1 MVIKKN
7 IPIKYLFSKVR
18 TEFYL
23 IIIYVIGFE
32 VVDLSVD
39 LAFLAIPI
47 SLPTT
52 LGTAISIIL
61 AFRVNQAYARWWEA
75 RKVWGEIVNESRTL
89 VRQLLTLVRR
99 DSKGRLHPLIKDMAY
114 RQIAWTYSLGQSLR
128 GQDPLGSLEAF
139 LSAEELAALQSQKNV
154 PNALLLTQASS
165 LALLY
170 RTKHLTD
177 YQLVQIDQTHSKL
190 CNSMGKCERIKN
202 TVFPAQYSLII
213 EILLG
218 LFIFLLPLGMLS
230 ISMHFVLPII
240 LAITLLFFL
249 IENTSELLQ
258 DPFENRPTDTPVT
271 AIART
276 IEINI
281 RQMLA
286 EQEIPEKQAVVEE
299 YYLM

>member
-7 IPIKYLFSKVR
+7 IPIRYLFSKVR

-23 IIIYVIGFE
+23 IIFYVIGFE
-32 VVDLSVD
+32 VVNLYID

-47 SLPTT
+47 TLPTT

-99 DSKGRLHPLIKDMAY
+99 DSKGKLHPLIKDMAY

-139 LSAEELAALQSQKNV
+139 LSAEERTALQNQKNV

-170 RTKHLTD
+170 RSKQLTD

-190 CNSMGKCERIKN
+190 CNSMGKCERIKH

-240 LAITLLFFL
+240 LSITLLFFL